1 MTSKS
6 RGTICGLAAAMSYG
20 CNPFA
25 LFLYAMGIS
34 VNSVL
39 SYRYGI
45 ATLVLGLLMLLRR
58 RPLRITRRQTA
69 LTAALGI
76 LFAGSSLTLFL
87 SFRLIDAGLASTML
101 FIYPVLVA
109 VIMALFFGERL
120 RPAVAAAIILAI
132 TGVAFLCDNTVIGTG
147 DIRGVLLVMLSSL
160 LYAVYMVIVK
170 VSRIALPADTLT
182 YHVLAWG
189 TVAIVAFS
197 LIAPS
202 EPLQL
207 LHGAAQWG
215 WAIFLALVPT
225 VISIILTNAALRDI
239 GPTPTA
245 ILGALEPMTA
255 VLIGTLVFGEAFTP
269 RLATGIAV
277 ILTAVILVV
286 APRPKIHLNRN
297 THSKP

>member
-1 MTSKS
+1 MTSKA
-6 RGTICGLAAAMSYG
+6 RGTICGIAAAMSYG

-87 SFRLIDAGLASTML
+87 SFRFIDAGLASTML

-132 TGVAFLCDNTVIGTG
+132 TGVAFLCDSTVIGTG

-225 VISIILTNAALRDI
+225 VISKRRPARHRPHTHSHSRSARTDDSSPDRHTRIRRSIHT
-239 GPTPTA
+239 
-245 ILGALEPMTA
+245 
-255 VLIGTLVFGEAFTP
+255 TP
-269 RLATGIAV
+269 RHRNSRNPDSRDTRRRT
-277 ILTAVILVV
+277 TA
-286 APRPKIHLNRN
+286 
-297 THSKP
+297 

>member
-1 MTSKS
+1 MRHRRRHELRMQPLRTIPLRHGHIRQLRTILPLWNSDPRARPTDAPPQAPVAHHPTADS
-6 RGTICGLAAAMSYG
+6 TDSSTRNTLRRLLADTLPELPLHRRGTRV
-20 CNPFA
+20 NHA
-25 LFLYAMGIS
+25 LH
-34 VNSVL
+34 L
-39 SYRYGI
+39 SRARSRHNGTI
-45 ATLVLGLLMLLRR
+45 LWRTAQTGRR
-58 RPLRITRRQTA
+58 RRHHPRHNRR
-69 LTAALGI
+69 GI
-76 LFAGSSLTLFL
+76 
-87 SFRLIDAGLASTML
+87 
-101 FIYPVLVA
+101 P
-109 VIMALFFGERL
+109 
-120 RPAVAAAIILAI
+120 
-132 TGVAFLCDNTVIGTG
+132 CDSTVIGTG

-286 APRPKIHLNRN
+286 APRPKKSTSTATPILN
-297 THSKP
+297 PEL